1 MKNLRIL
8 TILLTLFVATSCEDF
23 ITEEPFLII
32 TDDTAIIDAASA
44 QSALLGA
51 YSALQSANAY
61 SNLSITTPGVLSD
74 ELNHSGS
81 FPTVKEMQDNEVL
94 PNNVTQQGY
103 WTAYYAGILR
113 TNIILEKIETVEIPA
128 ATKSIIIGQAKYLR
142 ALMHFD
148 LLKLYGD
155 IPLIT
160 TSSLATNSNIGRTP
174 SADVYAFLI
183 SELTEA
189 ATLLDN
195 VDYGAAG
202 RDAEDR
208 SRANEW
214 AVKALLAR
222 VQLYKGDKAAAG
234 ALANDV
240 ITNGGYTLPATYS
253 TVFNGGS
260 SETIFEIFSSVND
273 QNGIAFQV
281 RVAGRYEYAPSA
293 EMIAAFESGD
303 LRASIISTAN
313 AGKPEVAKYKDVATG
328 TDRTIVSRLAEM
340 FLIRAEANLGS
351 ASADADLNVVRARAG
366 LAPKTGV
373 SLNDVLQERFVELCF
388 EGHRWNDLIR
398 TQTVNQVMSVINPL
412 TWEETDVLLPIP
424 QREIDNNPALA
435 GQQNPGY

>member
-1 MKNLRIL
+1 MKNLKIL
-8 TILLTLFVATSCEDF
+8 VLLGFLAVTSCEEF

-32 TDDTAIIDAASA
+32 TDDTAIIDEASA

-61 SNLSITTPGVLSD
+61 GNLAITTPGVLSD
-74 ELNHSGS
+74 ELNHTGS

-103 WTAYYAGILR
+103 WQAYYAGILR
-113 TNIILEKIETVEIPA
+113 TNLILEKLENIDISTN
-128 ATKSIIIGQAKYLR
+128 TKSLIIGQAKFLR

-148 LLKLYGD
+148 LMKLYGA
-155 IPLIT
+155 IPLV
-160 TSSLATNSNIGRTP
+160 TSSSLSSNSNIGRTP
-174 SADVYAFLI
+174 VVDIYNFLVT
-183 SELTEA
+183 ELTES

-195 VDYGAAG
+195 VDYGDAG

-208 SRANEW
+208 TRAGEW

-234 ALANDV
+234 TLANDV
-240 ITNGGYTLPATYS
+240 ITNGGYTLPVTYS
-253 TVFNGGS
+253 TVFNGNS

-273 QNGIAFQV
+273 QNGLAFQV
-281 RVAGRYEYAPSA
+281 RVAGRYEYGPSA
-293 EMIAAFESGD
+293 EIIAAFEPGD
-303 LRASIISTAN
+303 LRTSIISTVN

-328 TDRTIVSRLAEM
+328 TDKTIVSRLAEM
-340 FLIRAEANLGS
+340 YLIRAEANIGN
-351 ASADADLNVVRARAG
+351 ATADADLNIVRTRAG
-366 LAPKTGV
+366 LANKTGV
-373 SLNDVLQERFVELCF
+373 SLNDILQERFVELCF

-412 TWEETDVLLPIP
+412 TWDETDVLLPIP
-424 QREIDNNPALA
+424 QREIDNNPALK